1 MKHLL
6 EERRH
11 LDEGAVLELPDGI
24 TIIHHTCHN
33 RLDSKL
39 LEGKLMLTKYPV
51 EKAFKKFSW

>member
-6 EERRH
+6 GREGGE
-11 LDEGAVLELPDGI
+11 LDEGAVSELPDGI

-39 LEGKLMLTKYPV
+39 LEGKLYAYKVPGR
-51 EKAFKKFSW
+51 K